1 MTVHHPA
8 TRAVFMAGRGQVSAG
23 ALFGTLLRHSN
34 TLLQGTCNFARC
46 HGVVTAARVVVDAV
60 DRTRKFNGGLPEQ
73 CGQAH
78 LGMSPINQR

>member
-1 MTVHHPA
+1 M
-8 TRAVFMAGRGQVSAG
+8 FMAGRGQVGTG
-23 ALFGTLLRHSN
+23 ALFGTLLRHCN
-34 TLLQGTCNFARC
+34 ALLKGARNFARG
-46 HGVVTAARVVVDAV
+46 HGVGTAAGVVVDAV